1 MSTAA
6 RAIASLPER
15 EQPISEQFRIVAR
28 QWSDEDA
35 AASLLEELKTTTLE
49 KLKSK
54 LMAGTEMAENRAERL
69 AKSSPEWSEY
79 IERMCGHRAKAS
91 RLKCQLEYIRMKF
104 QEQQGQQA
112 NARHEA
118 RLGR

>member
-6 RAIASLPER
+6 RAISSMPER

-35 AASLLEELKTTTLE
+35 AACLLEEMKTTTLE
-49 KLKSK
+49 EIKTKIS
-54 LMAGTEMAENRAERL
+54 AGTDMAENRSERL
-69 AKSSPEWSEY
+69 AKCSPEWREY
-79 IERMCGHRAKAS
+79 VEKMCHHRARAN
-91 RLKCQLEYIRMKF
+91 RLKMQMKYLEMRF

-118 RLGR
+118 RLSR